1 MNLSGLRTGVREAVT
16 SLRDKKEVRAMINPH
31 SRLFYLA
38 CKAAKYFLI
47 GLFSV
52 GATSLIAAT
61 FGIFHVFLAMLPW
74 LWYWFLRFGV
84 TIGCLFATAVIVESL
99 SS

>member
-1 MNLSGLRTGVREAVT
+1 
-16 SLRDKKEVRAMINPH
+16 MINPH
-31 SRLFYLA
+31 SPLFRLA
-38 CKAAKYFLI
+38 CIAAKYFFV

-52 GATSLIAAT
+52 GITGLITVT
-61 FGIFHVFLAMLPW
+61 FGVSHLFVMLLPCLWRLGLW
-74 LWYWFLRFGV
+74 LGI

>member
-1 MNLSGLRTGVREAVT
+1 M
-16 SLRDKKEVRAMINPH
+16 NPH

-38 CKAAKYFLI
+38 CKASKYFLI
-47 GLFSV
+47 GLFGV
-52 GATSLIAAT
+52 GITGLITVT
-61 FGIFHVFLAMLPW
+61 FGISHVFLVMLPW
-74 LWYWFLRFGV
+74 LWHWFLRFGI